1 MMNALDICITIFTPM
16 CRPREWY
23 PFTPRMWLF
32 KPRSAFATLCP
43 LKLQFQ
49 PLVAGKEGKIYKCS
63 GEMNVIELDR
73 VEGVDGVK
81 ISSSS

>member
-1 MMNALDICITIFTPM
+1 MVSPHSSRVAFP
-16 CRPREWY
+16 
-23 PFTPRMWLF
+23 
-32 KPRSAFATLCP
+32 PRSAFATLCP
-43 LKLQFQ
+43 LKLHFQ
-49 PLVAGKEGKIYKCS
+49 TLVAGKEGKIYECS